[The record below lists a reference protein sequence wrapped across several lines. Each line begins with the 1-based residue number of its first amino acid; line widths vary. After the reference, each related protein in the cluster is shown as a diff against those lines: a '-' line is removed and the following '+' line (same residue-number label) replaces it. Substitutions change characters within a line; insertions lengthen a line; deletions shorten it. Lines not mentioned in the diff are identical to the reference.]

1 MLDGLSLVDLAVFER
16 TEHGIQLV
24 ELHLTQVEIVQEI
37 VRKRPQLVGGL
48 DQPLQHCIR
57 VDLEHP
63 RRASDAQALGQA
75 ADDVYDEVDRDAF
88 AMKDGA
94 MGFEKVAPAAAAIQ
108 LSPRATARM
117 TVRTDIASPKPA
129 AIGTVGIRAEMVRG
143 VDVTAASSCR

>member
-24 ELHLTQVEIVQEI
+24 EWHLTQVEIVQER

-48 DQPLQHCIR
+48 DQPLQHGMR

-63 RRASDAQALGQA
+63 RRASDAQALGHA
-75 ADDVYDEVDRDAF
+75 ADDVDDEVDRDAL
-88 AMKDGA
+88 AMQDGA

-117 TVRTDIASPKPA
+117 TVRTDMASPKPA
-129 AIGTVGIRAEMVRG
+129 AINLLYLSA
-143 VDVTAASSCR
+143 